1 MTIRAMT
8 ANRTAAFTLI
18 ELLIAI
24 VIVAIVAGIAA
35 TSWHRHLQRGWR
47 AQARTAMI
55 AAMLELQRHAMARGG
70 FADDSGHGPAGRW
83 PQGVP
88 APPARPHYRLA
99 ALPCTAATAGQRDA
113 DIHRCIELHAVPQ
126 WPDPACGTLIL
137 RSSGEWLIEST
148 DAGGPEPWP
157 ERC

>member
-8 ANRTAAFTLI
+8 PTRIGGFTLI
-18 ELLIAI
+18 ELLIVI

-55 AAMLELQRHAMARGG
+55 AAMLDLQRHAMARGG

-83 PQGVP
+83 PQWVP

-99 ALPCTAATAGQRDA
+99 ALPCTEAGQRDA
-113 DIHRCIELHAVPQ
+113 DLHRCIELHAVPQ

-137 RSSGEWLIEST
+137 RSSGEWLMQSADT
-148 DAGGPEPWP
+148 AGPVPWP
-157 ERC
+157 DSC